1 MDKTVKVIVALVVLF
16 AIGFLTYSQL
26 NKWHR
31 KQMAAQQVEQEARC
45 AEEIA
50 AIRAALADCEAALE
64 AQRQPAAAIP
74 EERIEEV
81 FGNGEGLFT
90 AAETPVD
97 CRQIEQQV
105 KAIFTYLD
113 KKGYL
118 AARKFKGDTVG
129 YVSDSFKRLTET
141 QPIVIDEMGTIFR
154 LLQNV
159 THFYRVLGKERI
171 GVTLDIIA
179 GEKEIVEPA
188 MAVLYAWL
196 TTCHKKTA
204 GADAFQ
210 RPAIEV
216 LYTYAGFF
224 LDTLGG
230 RSYLLRRDSKV
241 RMLVNYYSLLLLDQ
255 ANRQELNRFG
265 IDIRPYIDFLFYDIS
280 NQKGIMYRERYL
292 SVLASLQ
299 NRYHQQEKTEAKQ

>member
-1 MDKTVKVIVALVVLF
+1 
-16 AIGFLTYSQL
+16 
-26 NKWHR
+26 
-31 KQMAAQQVEQEARC
+31 
-45 AEEIA
+45 
-50 AIRAALADCEAALE
+50 
-64 AQRQPAAAIP
+64 
-74 EERIEEV
+74 
-81 FGNGEGLFT
+81 
-90 AAETPVD
+90 
-97 CRQIEQQV
+97 
-105 KAIFTYLD
+105 
-113 KKGYL
+113 
-118 AARKFKGDTVG
+118 
-129 YVSDSFKRLTET
+129 
-141 QPIVIDEMGTIFR
+141 
-154 LLQNV
+154 V

-171 GVTLDIIA
+171 GVVLDIIA

-196 TTCHKKTA
+196 TTCRKTAA
-204 GADAFQ
+204 GADAYQ
-210 RPAIEV
+210 RPETAV

-230 RSYLLRRDSKV
+230 RSYLLRRDSRI

-299 NRYHQQEKTEAKQ
+299 NRYQQQEKTEAKQ

>member
-1 MDKTVKVIVALVVLF
+1 MDKTVKVVVTLIVLF
-16 AIGFLTYSQL
+16 AIGFLVYMQV

-31 KQMAAQQVEQEARC
+31 KQMAAQKVEQETRC

-50 AIRAALADCEAALE
+50 NIQAALADCEAALE
-64 AQRQPAAAIP
+64 AQTQPAEALP

-81 FGNGEGLFT
+81 FGGGEGLFSS
-90 AAETPVD
+90 AEVPVD
-97 CRQIEQQV
+97 CPQIERQV
-105 KAIFTYLD
+105 AAIFAYLD

-118 AARKFKGDTVG
+118 RERKVKGDVAT
-129 YVSDSFKRLTET
+129 YVADSFKRLTET
-141 QPIVIDEMGTIFR
+141 QPVVIDELGTIFR

-171 GVTLDIIA
+171 GVALDILA
-179 GEKEIVEPA
+179 KEQEIIEPA

-196 TTCHKKTA
+196 TSCNKAADVYNRPKTK
-204 GADAFQ
+204 
-210 RPAIEV
+210 V
-216 LYTYAGFF
+216 LYTYAGYF

-241 RMLVNYYSLLLLDQ
+241 RLLVNYYSLLLLDQ

-265 IDIRPYIDFLFYDIS
+265 IDIRPYIDFLFYDLT

-292 SVLASLQ
+292 SVLAELQ
-299 NRYHQQEKTEAKQ
+299 NRYHSDQEAAATKQ

>member
-1 MDKTVKVIVALVVLF
+1 MDKTVKVVVALVVLF
-16 AIGFLTYSQL
+16 AVGFLAYSQL

-31 KQMAAQQVEQEARC
+31 KQMAIQKAEQEARC
-45 AEEIA
+45 AEEVA
-50 AIRAALADCEAALE
+50 VLQAALADCEAALE
-64 AQRQPAAAIP
+64 AQIQPQAALT
-74 EERIEEV
+74 EGRMEEV
-81 FGNGEGLFT
+81 FGNGEGLFKS
-90 AAETPVD
+90 AEVPVD

-105 KAIFTYLD
+105 TAIFAYLD

-118 AARKFKGDTVG
+118 AARAVKGNTA
-129 YVSDSFKRLTET
+129 SFVKENLERLAGT

-171 GVTLDIIA
+171 GAALDMISN
-179 GEKEIVEPA
+179 ENEIVEPA

-196 TTCHKKTA
+196 TTCRK
-204 GADAFQ
+204 GADDGYH
-210 RPAIEV
+210 RPEIEI

-230 RSYLLRRDSKV
+230 RSYLMRRDSKV

-255 ANRQELNRFG
+255 ANRQEQNRFG
-265 IDIRPYIDFLFYDIS
+265 IDIRPYIDFLFYDIT

-292 SVLASLQ
+292 SVLAELQ
-299 NRYHQQEKTEAKQ
+299 NRYQQSEDTAAKQ

>member
-1 MDKTVKVIVALVVLF
+1 MDKTVKVIVVLVVLF
-16 AIGFLTYSQL
+16 AIGFLAYSQI

-31 KQMAAQQVEQEARC
+31 NQLAAQQAEQEARC

-50 AIRAALADCEAALE
+50 IIQAALVDCEAALE
-64 AQRQPAAAIP
+64 AQIQPPAALP
-74 EERIEEV
+74 EARMEEV
-81 FGNGEGLFT
+81 FGNGEGLFKSDE
-90 AAETPVD
+90 APVD

-105 KAIFTYLD
+105 AAIFAYLD

-118 AARKFKGDTVG
+118 SAHKFKGDAANFVK
-129 YVSDSFKRLTET
+129 DSLMRLNET

-171 GVTLDIIA
+171 GLTLDIA
-179 GEKEIVEPA
+179 ANEKEIIEPA
-188 MAVLYAWL
+188 MAVMYAWL
-196 TTCHKKTA
+196 TTCAQK
-204 GADAFQ
+204 GADDAYS
-210 RPAIEV
+210 RPTIEV

-230 RSYLLRRDSKV
+230 RSYLLRRDSKL

-255 ANRQELNRFG
+255 ANRQDLNRFG
-265 IDIRPYIDFLFYDIS
+265 IDIRPYIDFLFYDIT

-292 SVLASLQ
+292 SVLADMQ
-299 NRYHQQEKTEAKQ
+299 NRYRQDDSAGDTKS

>member
-1 MDKTVKVIVALVVLF
+1 MDKTVKVVVTLVVLF
-16 AIGFLTYSQL
+16 AVGFLVYMQV

-31 KQMAAQQVEQEARC
+31 KQMATQKAEQEARC
-45 AEEIA
+45 AEAIA
-50 AIRAALADCEAALE
+50 ELKAALADCEAALE
-64 AQRQPAAAIP
+64 AQNPPAETLP
-74 EERIEEV
+74 EERMEEV
-81 FGNGEGLFT
+81 FGDDKGLFT
-90 AAETPVD
+90 VAEAPID
-97 CRQIEQQV
+97 CLQIERQMT
-105 KAIFTYLD
+105 AIFAYLD

-118 AARKFKGDTVG
+118 SGRKIKSDATG
-129 YVSDSFKRLTET
+129 YIADCLKRLSET

-154 LLQNV
+154 LVQNV

-171 GVTLDIIA
+171 AIALDIMA
-179 GEKEIVEPA
+179 SEREIVEPA

-196 TTCHKKTA
+196 TTCNKTP
-204 GADAFQ
+204 DAHN
-210 RPAIEV
+210 RPEIKV
-216 LYTYAGFF
+216 LYTYAGYF

-265 IDIRPYIDFLFYDIS
+265 IDIRPYIDYLFYDLT

-292 SVLASLQ
+292 SVLAELQ
-299 NRYHQQEKTEAKQ
+299 NRYRSEEDADSAKP